1 MAEDGVRLAGFDAPF
16 RLRREGVLTRLK
28 PSDALRDF
36 SNAPASASSIDP
48 HHGAILMSEIIAGI
62 RIPDSQ
68 MAREATQLV
77 RDTEPDLLY
86 HHSRRVFLFG
96 ALAGE
101 RKQLKYD
108 PELLYIGAMF
118 HDMGLTEAY
127 SSAHDRFEVDG
138 ANAARDFLRR
148 HGIGEYE
155 IEQVWDAIALH
166 TTPGIPQYKKPVVAL
181 VTAGVEMDVLGLAY
195 DEFSADERRL
205 VIAAH
210 PREANFKE
218 AIIDAFAKGTIG
230 KPEST
235 FGNVKADVLA
245 LKDPNYR
252 RLNFCSIIL
261 GSAWNDQPHDHAACR
276 DPAHRHA

>member
-1 MAEDGVRLAGFDAPF
+1 VAEDGVRLAGFDASF
-16 RLRREGVLTRLK
+16 RLRHEGVLARLK
-28 PSDALRDF
+28 ASDALRDF
-36 SNAPASASSIDP
+36 NNAPAFASLTHSY
-48 HHGAILMSEIIAGI
+48 HGATLMSEIIAGI

-127 SSAHDRFEVDG
+127 SSPHDRFEVDG
-138 ANAARDFLRR
+138 ANAARDFLRQ

-195 DEFSADERRL
+195 DEFSADQRRL
-205 VIAAH
+205 VVAAH

-218 AIIDAFAKGTIG
+218 GIIDAFAQGTIG

-261 GSAWNDQPHDHAACR
+261 GSAWNDQPHDHATCR
-276 DPAHRHA
+276 DPAHQHA

>member
-1 MAEDGVRLAGFDAPF
+1 M
-16 RLRREGVLTRLK
+16 
-28 PSDALRDF
+28 
-36 SNAPASASSIDP
+36 N
-48 HHGAILMSEIIAGI
+48 EIIAGI

-96 ALAGE
+96 ALTGE

-108 PELLYIGAMF
+108 AELLYIGAMF
-118 HDMGLTEAY
+118 HDMGLTKAY
-127 SSAHDRFEVDG
+127 SSPHDRFEVDG
-138 ANAARDFLRR
+138 ANAARDFLRQ
-148 HGIGEYE
+148 HGIGEYD

-166 TTPGIPQYKKPVVAL
+166 TTPGIPQHKKPVVAL

-195 DEFSADERRL
+195 DEFSADQRRL
-205 VIAAH
+205 VVAAH

-218 AIIDAFAKGTIG
+218 GIIDAFAQGTIK

-245 LKDPNYR
+245 LKDPTYR

-261 GSAWNDQPHDHAACR
+261 GSAWNDQAPDHSTCR
-276 DPAHRHA
+276 DPAHHHA